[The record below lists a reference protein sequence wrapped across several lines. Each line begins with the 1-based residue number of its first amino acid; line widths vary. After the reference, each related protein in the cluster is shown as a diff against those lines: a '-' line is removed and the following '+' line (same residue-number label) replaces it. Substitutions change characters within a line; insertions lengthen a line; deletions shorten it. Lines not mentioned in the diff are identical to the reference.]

1 MDYIWPFLLNPILN
15 CTDGSYRKALN
26 VSIRHYNAMSN
37 STIQFIIDMFVIY
50 EPLHLAFVA
59 AYNEWI
65 AQSGSQQGETL
76 TVNQL
81 LRLVSKKIKTWDIAI
96 QSKYADDTARYKQL
110 LPNHRIP
117 FQSGAQDLR
126 IGAISSLST
135 NIGADP
141 LLATV
146 KTDVDLTFTQIQTA
160 FNQQKHNISE
170 TLISSDAVET
180 ARVAMCVG
188 QYADLG
194 TFISHYAS
202 HHIDIAPYF
211 DIETIRQHDQVI
223 FDGHVKPLEN
233 KFFRKHTF
241 TPLDEVSIWN
251 KGAGVLKFFLTEL
264 KGGALGSTCVTV
276 QPASKYVGLASAMGS
291 LTKKI
296 IMVNNPDPNQ
306 MGDYEFEFL

>member
-1 MDYIWPFLLNPILN
+1 MDYIWPFLSNPILN

-26 VSIRHYNAMSN
+26 VSIHHYNAISN

-50 EPLHLAFVA
+50 GPLHLAFVA

-65 AQSGSQQGETL
+65 AQGGAQEGETL

-96 QSKYADDTARYKQL
+96 QGKYPDDTARYKAL
-110 LPNHRIP
+110 LPNRREP
-117 FQSGAQDLR
+117 FQKGAQDLR

-160 FNQQKHNISE
+160 FNHQKHSITE
-170 TLISSDAVET
+170 TSLSSDAVET

-194 TFISHYAS
+194 TFITKYAS
-202 HHIDIAPYF
+202 HPLDIAPYF
-211 DIETIRQHDQVI
+211 DIESIRRHEQVL
-223 FDGHVKPLEN
+223 FDGHVNPLET
-233 KFFRKHTF
+233 KFLRKHTF
-241 TPLDEVSIWN
+241 GLLDEISIWN
-251 KGAGVLKFFLTEL
+251 KGTGVLKFFVTEL

-296 IMVNNPDPNQ
+296 IMVHNPDPNLK
-306 MGDYEFEFL
+306 GDYEFEFL